1 VIDDSAKEK
10 MIRLLGAGNFSDT
23 REDRTCYAYD
33 ATRRRSLPDAVVFP
47 ETVECISGLLGVAN
61 EFGIPVVPRG
71 AGSGFTG
78 GSIPVE
84 GGIVLVMNHFNRIL
98 GIDTDNLQ
106 ATVESGIV
114 TWELHQAVESVG
126 LFYPPDPA
134 SMKHCTIGGNIAE
147 NAGGMRA
154 VKYGVTKDYVMGLE
168 VVLPTGEIIR
178 TGSRCVKDVVGYNL
192 TQLFVGSEGTLGIVT
207 KAILKLLPLPDT
219 QTTLTAAFLTMDA
232 AAKTVSGIIRSRI
245 IPTTI
250 EFMDRHSIGAV
261 EQHLRLG
268 LPLHAGALLL
278 IEVDGEKNQVENSIV
293 RVKEACAANGAIE
306 IKIASDKAER
316 DQLWRARRAITV
328 SLLRLRPRKV
338 NEDIVVPR
346 SKIPDIIDRIERIGK
361 KHGLIIVNFGHAGDG
376 NIHVNV
382 LFRDD
387 PEEEKRSEMAVDDI
401 FRETISLGGLISG
414 EHGIGITKKKYM
426 SWCLEEPV
434 LALMRSMKKMLD
446 PNNILNPGK
455 IFP

>member
-1 VIDDSAKEK
+1 MIDDSAKEK
-10 MIRLLGAGNFSDT
+10 MICVAGAGNFCDAL
-23 REDRTCYAYD
+23 EDRICYAYD

-47 ETVECISGLLGVAN
+47 ETVECISGLLKIAN
-61 EFGIPVVPRG
+61 QFGIPVVPRG

-84 GGIVLVMNHFNRIL
+84 GGVVLVMNHFNRIL
-98 GIDTDNLQ
+98 EIDTDNLQ
-106 ATVESGIV
+106 ATVESGVV
-114 TWELHQAVESVG
+114 TSDLHQAVESAG

-219 QTTLTAAFLTMDA
+219 QKTLTAAFPTMDA
-232 AAKTVSGIIRSRI
+232 AAKTVSAIIRNRI
-245 IPTTI
+245 LPTTI
-250 EFMDRHSIGAV
+250 EFLDRHSIGAV

-268 LPLHAGALLL
+268 LPPEAGALLL
-278 IEVDGEKNQVENSIV
+278 IEVDGEKSQVEGNIV
-293 RVKEACAANGAIE
+293 KVEEVCSAHGAFE
-306 IKIASDKAER
+306 IKIAADKAER
-316 DQLWRARRAITV
+316 DRLWRARRAITV
-328 SLLRLRPRKV
+328 SLLRLRPKKV

-346 SKIPDIIDRIERIGK
+346 SKIPDIIERIDRIGK
-361 KHGLIIVNFGHAGDG
+361 KYGLITVSFGHAGDG

-382 LFRDD
+382 LFNDD
-387 PEEEKRSEMAVDDI
+387 SEEEARAELAVDDV

-414 EHGIGITKKKYM
+414 EHGIGITKRKYM
-426 SWCLEEPV
+426 NWCLEEPV
-434 LALMRSMKKMLD
+434 LDLMRNIKKTLD